1 MKRKNK
7 ERSNDKEATPLFLC
21 IMKVNRKDI
30 IIIKNI
36 NDTGKG
42 VINMTWQQILVI
54 VLGLLLLVGG
64 IPAVWRF
71 AKGAA
76 RIILS
81 VIIFLAVIALIWWAI
96 VGLAAAV

>member
-1 MKRKNK
+1 
-7 ERSNDKEATPLFLC
+7 
-21 IMKVNRKDI
+21 
-30 IIIKNI
+30 
-36 NDTGKG
+36 
-42 VINMTWQQILVI
+42 MTWQQILVI

-96 VGLAAAV
+96 VGLANLSLPGSKEASFRFFEKVSSNKIHRNRGALPS